1 MQSESTPFKAFVEIS
16 FTGQRLIFCSS
27 FFFFFSFWCFLG
39 GYFFLL
45 YLQSRLLSI
54 APGPML
60 SEFMSYMKDILAEH
74 RAKER
79 LLYIAAGF
87 RTIR

>member
-1 MQSESTPFKAFVEIS
+1 MQSERTPFKAFVEIS

-27 FFFFFSFWCFLG
+27 FFFLFGVFLG
-39 GYFFLL
+39 GVFFLL

-60 SEFMSYMKDILAEH
+60 SDLMSYMKDILAEH